1 MKTQGICCGRRG
13 CMKIIGLTFLIGF
26 AAAQT
31 VLASPEFATRR
42 KNGRPCGTMCWNMRN
57 WQI

>member
-13 CMKIIGLTFLIGF
+13 CMKIIGLTFLFGF

-31 VLASPEFATRR
+31 VLASPEFAYPPE
-42 KNGRPCGTMCWNMRN
+42 KMGVPAG
-57 WQI
+57 